1 MKLSIDGLT
10 LSTYETKLV
19 RICSDCSRA
28 YSILDYAGGGRDH
41 YFYRPTNYKNGCE
54 RHCLECWLGV
64 SEPLDTPPETNESI
78 GVETPCPEIHQHWYD
93 EKNYRSIDQGDLC
106 KAYKKYFQE
115 DCHLAILPLSRL
127 VTDRSVFLPY
137 GVMIYPQGRLNL
149 ASIHVDN
156 KQLTK
161 VAYSQISASN
171 VRLGQL
177 DKHPLLVIPL
187 KFSWEELKRGSHS
200 AHLEMIARI
209 SEITDSLCFDVI
221 NYQNC
226 KLEHLACETK
236 PANAGQLMSNSMM
249 SAALLVKSDAMNSVL
264 LAGAA
269 FTHVTTKGLGLDLRQ
284 PEWDRF
290 PQYGEV
296 GKIAAHGLSLYSQML
311 QTQSATSKFVQAL
324 SLIEFL
330 ACPDD
335 FMKFQDIKK
344 VVSKYVTNCPKEHE
358 RLMDRF
364 RELTGKKDETTKQ
377 EVGLRTNIVHIGA
390 RLEQLIKSRSE
401 RENLFRELDGYV
413 RAMLDHMIEHDY
425 MSSEEYETLK
435 KSM

>member
-1 MKLSIDGLT
+1 
-10 LSTYETKLV
+10 
-19 RICSDCSRA
+19 
-28 YSILDYAGGGRDH
+28 
-41 YFYRPTNYKNGCE
+41 
-54 RHCLECWLGV
+54 
-64 SEPLDTPPETNESI
+64 
-78 GVETPCPEIHQHWYD
+78 
-93 EKNYRSIDQGDLC
+93 
-106 KAYKKYFQE
+106 
-115 DCHLAILPLSRL
+115 
-127 VTDRSVFLPY
+127 
-137 GVMIYPQGRLNL
+137 
-149 ASIHVDN
+149 
-156 KQLTK
+156 
-161 VAYSQISASN
+161 
-171 VRLGQL
+171 
-177 DKHPLLVIPL
+177 
-187 KFSWEELKRGSHS
+187 
-200 AHLEMIARI
+200 
-209 SEITDSLCFDVI
+209 
-221 NYQNC
+221 
-226 KLEHLACETK
+226 
-236 PANAGQLMSNSMM
+236 MSNLMM

>member
-10 LSTYETKLV
+10 LSAYETKLI
-19 RICSDCSRA
+19 RTCSGCSRT
-28 YSILDYAGGGRDH
+28 YSIYDYAEGSDH

-64 SEPLDTPPETNESI
+64 SDPLNTPPATNESI
-78 GVETPCPEIHQHWYD
+78 EVETPSPEIHQHWYD
-93 EKNYRSIDQGDLC
+93 EKSYTSIDQGDLGT
-106 KAYKKYFQE
+106 AYKKYFQE

-149 ASIHVDN
+149 ATLHADN
-156 KQLTK
+156 KQLTR
-161 VAYSQISASN
+161 AASSQISASK
-171 VRLGQL
+171 VRLVQL

-187 KFSWEELKRGSHS
+187 KFSWEELERGSHS
-200 AHLEMIARI
+200 VHLEMIARI
-209 SEITDSLCFDVI
+209 SEITDSLCFDVV

-226 KLEHLACETK
+226 KLEHLSCETK
-236 PANAGQLMSNSMM
+236 PANPGQLTSNPMM
-249 SAALLVKSDAMNSVL
+249 SAALLVKSDAMDSVL

-269 FTHVTTKGLGLDLRQ
+269 FTHVVTKGLGLDLPQ

-296 GKIAAHGLSLYSQML
+296 GRIAAHGLSLYSQML

-330 ACPDD
+330 ASPDGY
-335 FMKFQDIKK
+335 MKFEKIKK
-344 VVSKYVTNCPKEHE
+344 VVSKYVTNCPREHE
-358 RLMDRF
+358 RLMERF
-364 RELTGKKDETTKQ
+364 RELTGKKDEITKQ
-377 EVGLRTNIVHIGA
+377 EVGLRTNIVHLGK
-390 RLEQLIKSRSE
+390 RLEQLIKSRIE
-401 RENLFRELDGYV
+401 RENLFRELDGYI
-413 RAMLDHMIEHDY
+413 RAMIDHMIEHDY
-425 MSSEEYETLK
+425 MSGEEYEAMK